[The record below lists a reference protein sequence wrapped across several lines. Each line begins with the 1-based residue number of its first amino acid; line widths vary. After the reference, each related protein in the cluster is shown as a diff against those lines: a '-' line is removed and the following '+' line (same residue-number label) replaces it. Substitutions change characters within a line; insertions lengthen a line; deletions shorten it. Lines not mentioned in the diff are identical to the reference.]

1 MELLIAIAVIWFLLK
16 LFTDDFGSTPAK
28 PPPATRPTP
37 YRSPP
42 STSSSVTRAAPP
54 VIRPTVVT
62 PPPAPS
68 SGYTPRPRP
77 SDSAVYTY
85 VAGAPHRIGKGTP
98 VETVFYTGQM
108 LTAERERSNRHDSN
122 AIKLKI
128 GQRHVGYVP
137 KEVNEPLAQH
147 MDYGGSLSVR
157 VTRVNAD
164 DRWLGVRIAV
174 TAV

>member
-16 LFTDDFGSTPAK
+16 LFTDDFGNTPAK
-28 PPPATRPTP
+28 PPPAARPASSG
-37 YRSPP
+37 SPP
-42 STSSSVTRAAPP
+42 LSPSPQTRTTPP
-54 VIRPTVVT
+54 VIRPPVVT
-62 PPPAPS
+62 PPPPS
-68 SGYTPRPRP
+68 SSYTPRPSP

-85 VAGAPHRIGKGTP
+85 VAGAPHRIGKATP
-98 VETVFYTGQM
+98 VGTVFYAGQT
-108 LTAERERSNRHDSN
+108 LRAERERSNRHDSN

-137 KEVNEPLAQH
+137 KEVNEPLACH

-174 TAV
+174 TAD

>member
-16 LFTDDFGSTPAK
+16 LFTDNSGNTPSTPS
-28 PPPATRPTP
+28 PQTRTP
-37 YRSPP
+37 
-42 STSSSVTRAAPP
+42 PP

-62 PPPAPS
+62 PRVPS
-68 SGYTPRPRP
+68 SGYTPRRQP
-77 SDSAVYTY
+77 SDSAVYTH
-85 VAGAPHRIGKGTP
+85 VAGAPHRIGKSTP

-108 LTAERERSNRHDSN
+108 LTAERERGNRHDSN

-164 DRWLGVRIAV
+164 DRWMGVRIAV